1 MTTSNWRTN
10 LGGALGT
17 FGTSMIGVGTLT
29 QLSQLSPKTN
39 ILEPWQLAAMWW
51 VAFAGFIISG
61 VGKFCTAYY
70 AADAKQLEVV
80 RQDTQ
85 AQIKD
90 LHEKLNLVPKAIDSS
105 DTSEIK
111 RVLAEPPP
119 AVDQANKPV

>member
-10 LGGALGT
+10 IGGALGT
-17 FGTSMIGVGTLT
+17 LGTSLIGVGTLT
-29 QLSQLSPKTN
+29 QLSQLSPTTN
-39 ILEPWQLAAMWW
+39 ILTPGQLAAMWW
-51 VAFAGFIISG
+51 VALIGFLISG
-61 VGKFCTAYY
+61 VGKFFTAFY

-119 AVDQANKPV
+119 AVDPVNKPV